1 MKINIV
7 TVSSGW
13 ILQKIAQRIHNELQK
28 LCEATI
34 SHEPNLFADVNFYVD
49 VQNCYHHKTNTLD
62 IGYFTHLDKNSV
74 KAINTNWF
82 SLDHIFHHGQR
93 YYDVFKHWYPE
104 NKMSVV
110 LPGEI
115 PEGFTLKKPCLGIFQ
130 RGGFEGKGEYFM
142 RQLCDNPIAS
152 SFRFLFVGSGWDT
165 VIDMFSRKGISVE
178 NITDEDYDSYPDLYN
193 KIDYLLI
200 PSLWEGGPM
209 SVIEACAKGIP
220 IISSNVGWVGTDFV
234 VDHMYEPNNME
245 QLTNILQDIIRP
257 MQRRREIVE
266 HLSYAYYA
274 KKLHDVSK
282 ELLVL
287 N

>member
-13 ILQKIAQRIHNELQK
+13 ILQKIAQRIHAELRN
-28 LCEATI
+28 LCDSTI
-34 SHEPNLFADVNFYVD
+34 SHEPNLLADVNFYVD
-49 VQNCYHHKTNTLD
+49 VQNCYHHKTNTID

-74 KAINTNWF
+74 RAINTNWF

-93 YYDVFKHWYPE
+93 YYDIFKNWYPE
-104 NKMSVV
+104 DKMSVV

-142 RQLCDNPIAS
+142 QALSENPIS
-152 SFRFLFVGSGWDT
+152 HNFSFLFVGSGWDT
-165 VIDMFSRKGISVE
+165 VIGMFSSKGISVE
-178 NITDEDYDSYPDLYN
+178 NITNEDYDSYPDLYN

-234 VDHMYEPNNME
+234 VDHMYEPNNMK

-257 MQRRREIVE
+257 LQRRREIVE

-274 KKLHDVSK
+274 KKLHDVSQ
-282 ELLVL
+282 ELLS
-287 N
+287 

>member
-1 MKINIV
+1 MNINIV

-13 ILQKIAQRIHNELQK
+13 ILQKIAQRIHAELQN
-28 LCEATI
+28 LCDSTI
-34 SHEPNLFADVNFYVD
+34 SHEPNLLADVNFYAD
-49 VQNCYHHKTNTLD
+49 IQNCYHHKTNTLD
-62 IGYFTHLDKNSV
+62 IGYFTHLDQNSV
-74 KAINTNWF
+74 RAINTNWF
-82 SLDHIFHHGQR
+82 SLDHIFHNGQR
-93 YYDVFKHWYPE
+93 YYDIFKNWYPE
-104 NKMSVV
+104 DKMSVV

-142 RQLCDNPIAS
+142 QALSENPIS
-152 SFRFLFVGSGWDT
+152 HNFSFLFVGSGWDT
-165 VIDMFSRKGISVE
+165 VIGMFSSKGISVE
-178 NITDEDYDSYPDLYN
+178 NITNEDYDSYPDLYN

-234 VDHMYEPNNME
+234 VDHMYAPNNMK

-257 MQRRREIVE
+257 LQRRREIVE

-274 KKLHDVSK
+274 KKLHDVSQ
-282 ELLVL
+282 ELLS
-287 N
+287 